1 MVAKKYYAIASGRK
15 IGAFYTTWAEAKKLV
30 EGFPGARYKGFTDEA
45 AAQAWLKAGAAT
57 TKSTKKKV
65 TAKKDD
71 TPLPADALQIYTDGG
86 SRNTGNVQGGHV
98 KSGDRAAWAY
108 LIEYH
113 GQQVSDSAGEF
124 GATNNK
130 MEITALVEALRKVK
144 ATWGTDLPIIVIAD
158 SRYVLNAIT
167 KNWLAGWQR
176 RGWQRSGNQPLAN
189 KELWQQLAQL
199 LRDFKKI
206 DYRWTK
212 GHATNAGN
220 VFVDAALNRTMDQ
233 LTPNQLHPVAAQ
245 TSEKITPPI
254 KTDKK
259 MAKPAITAESTEK
272 HQRASAESMTAIRA
286 QLREMGYLQNQEHG
300 E

>member
-1 MVAKKYYAIASGRK
+1 MAAKKYYAIAKGRQT
-15 IGAFYTTWAEAKKLV
+15 GVFYTTWTEAKRFV
-30 EGFPGARYKGFTDEA
+30 EGFKGARYKGFTDKTA
-45 AAQAWLKAGAAT
+45 AEAWLKEGA
-57 TKSTKKKV
+57 S
-65 TAKKDD
+65 TAKAAKAAP
-71 TPLPADALQIYTDGG
+71 TENQPLPANAIQIYTDGG

-108 LIEYH
+108 LIEYQ

-130 MEITALVEALRKVK
+130 MEITALVEGLRKIK
-144 ATWGTDLPIIVIAD
+144 ATWGTALPIVVIAD

-199 LRDFKKI
+199 LREFKHL

-233 LTPNQLHPVAAQ
+233 LTPTQLHPVAA
-245 TSEKITPPI
+245 TTTK
-254 KTDKK
+254 
-259 MAKPAITAESTEK
+259 KPAAAVKKPVAPVTEVTEK
-272 HQRASAESMTAIRA
+272 SHRASAESMKAIRK
-286 QLREMGYLQNQEHG
+286 QLNEMGYLQKPGNED
-300 E
+300 

>member
-1 MVAKKYYAIASGRK
+1 MATKKYYAIAKGRQT
-15 IGAFYTTWAEAKKLV
+15 GVFNTTWAEAKQLV
-30 EGFPGARYKGFTDEA
+30 EGFPGARYKGFTDKA
-45 AAQAWLKAGAAT
+45 AAQAWLKGGATAA
-57 TKSTKKKV
+57 KAAQKKP
-65 TAKKDD
+65 TAAAAN
-71 TPLPADALQIYTDGG
+71 TPLPANVLQVYTDGG

-98 KSGDRAAWAY
+98 KSGDKAAWAY
-108 LIEYH
+108 LIEYQ

-130 MEITALVEALRKVK
+130 MEITALVEALRKIK
-144 ATWGTDLPIIVIAD
+144 ATWGTDLPVVVIAD

-176 RGWQRSGNQPLAN
+176 RGWQRSGGQPLAN

-199 LRDFKKI
+199 LREFRQI

-233 LTPNQLHPVAAQ
+233 LTPTQLHPVAA
-245 TSEKITPPI
+245 TMT
-254 KTDKK
+254 
-259 MAKPAITAESTEK
+259 AKPAPKATAAPKTAQPDAA
-272 HQRASAESMTAIRA
+272 HQRASAESMKAIRE
-286 QLREMGYLQNQEHG
+286 QLHQMGYLQNHKSG

>member
-1 MVAKKYYAIASGRK
+1 MAVKKYYAIAKGRQT
-15 IGAFYTTWAEAKKLV
+15 GVFYTTWAEAKQLV
-30 EGFPGARYKGFTDEA
+30 EGFPGARYKGFTDKV
-45 AAQAWLKAGAAT
+45 AAQAWLKSGAT
-57 TKSTKKKV
+57 TGKTAQKKPADM
-65 TAKKDD
+65 TA
-71 TPLPADALQIYTDGG
+71 TASLPANTLQVYTDGG

-98 KSGDRAAWAY
+98 KNGDKAAWAY
-108 LIEYH
+108 LIEYQ

-130 MEITALVEALRKVK
+130 MEITALVEALRKIK
-144 ATWGTDLPIIVIAD
+144 ATWGTELPVVVIAD

-176 RGWQRSGNQPLAN
+176 RGWQRSGGQPLAN
-189 KELWQQLAQL
+189 KALWQQLAQL
-199 LRDFKKI
+199 LHDFKQI

-233 LTPNQLHPVAAQ
+233 LTPTQLHPVAASN
-245 TSEKITPPI
+245 T
-254 KTDKK
+254 
-259 MAKPAITAESTEK
+259 AKPAPKAAVAPKIIHSGEK
-272 HQRASAESMTAIRA
+272 PQRASAESMQAIRE
-286 QLREMGYLQNQEHG
+286 QLRQMGYLQNHKGG

>member
-1 MVAKKYYAIASGRK
+1 MATKKYYAIAKGRQT
-15 IGAFYTTWAEAKKLV
+15 GVFNTTWAEAKQLV
-30 EGFPGARYKGFTDEA
+30 EGFPGARYKGFTDKT
-45 AAQAWLKAGAAT
+45 AAQAWLKGGAT
-57 TKSTKKKV
+57 NTKSVQKKSTEV
-65 TAKKDD
+65 AAAA
-71 TPLPADALQIYTDGG
+71 PLPANALQVYTDGG

-98 KSGDRAAWAY
+98 KNGDKAAWAY
-108 LIEYH
+108 LIKYQ

-130 MEITALVEALRKVK
+130 MEITALVEALRKIK
-144 ATWGTDLPIIVIAD
+144 ATWGTDLPVVVIAD

-176 RGWQRSGNQPLAN
+176 RGWQRSGGQPLAN

-199 LRDFKKI
+199 LREFKQI

-233 LTPNQLHPVAAQ
+233 LTPTQLHPVTATTTVKATPKTAPKVTTAKAVQ
-245 TSEKITPPI
+245 TEET
-254 KTDKK
+254 
-259 MAKPAITAESTEK
+259 
-272 HQRASAESMTAIRA
+272 HHRASATSMKAIRE
-286 QLREMGYLQNQEHG
+286 QLHQMGYLQNDKGG